1 MRAGALKPVPLRPGD
16 GGLRYAPAGHGP
28 KIVRGEKTLTVIT
41 PSVRTDP
48 EGYLVDPSDWTEDI
62 ARALAER
69 EGIALTDEHW
79 DVIRF
84 MRAYWE
90 EHRIAPDARFV
101 VRHLKETRQASR
113 DRLFELFPYGYVQQA
128 CKIAGMMRPRSW
140 STG

>member
-1 MRAGALKPVPLRPGD
+1 MTAMS
-16 GGLRYAPAGHGP
+16 
-28 KIVRGEKTLTVIT
+28 

-48 EGYLVDPSDWTEDI
+48 EGYLIDPTDWSEDI
-62 ARALAER
+62 ARTLAQG
-69 EGIALTDEHW
+69 EGISLTDEHW
-79 DVIRF
+79 AVIRF

-101 VRHLKETRQASR
+101 VRHLKDTLGASR

>member
-1 MRAGALKPVPLRPGD
+1 MTA
-16 GGLRYAPAGHGP
+16 
-28 KIVRGEKTLTVIT
+28 IT

-48 EGYLVDPSDWTEDI
+48 DGYLIDPSDWTEDI
-62 ARALAER
+62 ARTLAER

>member
-1 MRAGALKPVPLRPGD
+1 MTSLPRLDA
-16 GGLRYAPAGHGP
+16 
-28 KIVRGEKTLTVIT
+28 
-41 PSVRTDP
+41 
-48 EGYLVDPSDWTEDI
+48 EGYLIDPTDWTEDVT
-62 ARALAER
+62 RALAER
-69 EGIALTDEHW
+69 EGIELGEEHW
-79 DVIRF
+79 AVVRF

-101 VRHLKETRQASR
+101 VRHLKDTRAAAR